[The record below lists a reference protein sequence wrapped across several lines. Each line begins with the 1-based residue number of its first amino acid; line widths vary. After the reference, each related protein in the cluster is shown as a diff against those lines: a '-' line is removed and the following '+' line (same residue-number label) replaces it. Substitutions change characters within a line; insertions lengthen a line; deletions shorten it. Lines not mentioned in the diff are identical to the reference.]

1 VTITEIT
8 DLIAWARRLSAT
20 VSSDEPGATSPAEHA
35 AFHAAKADLFTRID
49 NQHTRHAAETNTGE
63 TNTGETNTGETNT
76 GETNTGETNTGRP
89 DPRPNPRR
97 DIR

>member
-1 VTITEIT
+1 MNRAGNRAGEHVTITEIT
-8 DLIAWARRLSAT
+8 DLIAWARRLSAA
-20 VSSDEPGATSPAEHA
+20 VSSDGPGATSPAEHA

-49 NQHTRHAAETNTGE
+49 NQHTRHTAAINTAAINTAAINTGQ
-63 TNTGETNTGETNT
+63 
-76 GETNTGETNTGRP
+76 P

>member
-1 VTITEIT
+1 MNRPDEHVTITEIT
-8 DLIAWARRLSAT
+8 DLIAWARRLSAA
-20 VSSDEPGATSPAEHA
+20 VSSDGPGATSPAEHA

-49 NQHTRHAAETNTGE
+49 NQHTRHTAEINTGE
-63 TNTGETNTGETNT
+63 INTGEINGQ
-76 GETNTGETNTGRP
+76 P